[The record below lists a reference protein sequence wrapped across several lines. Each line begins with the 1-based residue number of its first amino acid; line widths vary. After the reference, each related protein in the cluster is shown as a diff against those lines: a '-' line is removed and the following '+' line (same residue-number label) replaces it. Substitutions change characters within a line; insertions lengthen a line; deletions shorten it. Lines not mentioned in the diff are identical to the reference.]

1 MNGKLFCIP
10 PGFDLAIAKE
20 AADLA
25 KQAYDQLQHGSG
37 WTPIGPY
44 DLLGQFSARA
54 KNVLEPFGFVVRN
67 QASGNVFV
75 SFRGTQSLQDWLE
88 NITIGHT
95 HHPWGNVE
103 KGFSDIYGQVSNAV
117 KGFAPAGANVF
128 VTGHSLGGAL
138 AVLATADLKMSG
150 WSPVM
155 YSFAGPRTGDLGFA
169 ASFNREVPSAWRV
182 VNTEDLVTTVPLAT
196 GVVSETVN
204 PFSLLGLLQHLAGGL
219 EYEHVGIPVDFT
231 QHNGN
236 ITDNHD
242 VRTYIAALA

>member
-1 MNGKLFCIP
+1 MSGKLTCIP
-10 PGFDLAIAKE
+10 PAFDLAIAKE

-25 KQAYDQLQHGSG
+25 KQAYDQLQHGST

-54 KNVLEPFGFVVRN
+54 KNILEPFGFVVRN

-103 KGFSDIYGQVSNAV
+103 KGFLDIYGQVSSAV
-117 KGFAPAGANVF
+117 KSFVPAAANVF

-138 AVLATADLKMSG
+138 AVLAAADLKMAG
-150 WSPVM
+150 LLPVM

-169 ASFNREVPSAWRV
+169 ASFNHELPIAWRV

-196 GVVSETVN
+196 GVVAESVN

-219 EYEHVGIPVDFT
+219 DYEHVGASVGFT
-231 QHNGN
+231 QHNGS
-236 ITDNHD
+236 ITDNHAIQ
-242 VRTYIAALA
+242 TYIAAL